1 MGKQFTTSGYSGTP
15 HKYNPRMRAILS
27 AFLLCCMTTLLYASE
42 VDLEKLTKNQD
53 VEGFRVNAIYL
64 NDANKPMGA
73 QFVHRRSGFTLDLL
87 RIESVP
93 QAYTWVNSFPVSTQG
108 EPHTQEHLLLG
119 KGTVGRAYSAALTM
133 SLGEMNAFTQQWRTS
148 YHFSTPAGPDVFFEL
163 YRAQLNAL
171 LHPNYSDEEIR
182 REVRNFGVTEN
193 PDKTLRL
200 EEKGTVYNEMMS
212 SMPQPYFTLF
222 LRLNQILYGP
232 AHPLSFESGGEP
244 SGIRTMKP
252 EDIRRF
258 HDENYYLAN
267 MGSIVAVPDSLP
279 IDEVLRR
286 TAAILRAV
294 EPEASTRKTKT
305 FASLPKAQP
314 APPGKIEI
322 VEYPQKNEQQPSPV
336 ALTWPATRDLPVND
350 VVLLQLFLDNI
361 ASDATS
367 NLYKMFIDSSTR
379 VMDIGARSIFND
391 FEEQPGQ
398 PVTIVFTDVAVSNLT
413 PENLAGI
420 RAKVMAEIDR
430 IASLPDGS
438 HELKQFNDRVES
450 RLVER
455 ERDLAKF
462 VNTPPRFGARN
473 THSSWMDH
481 LFELARA
488 PVFHKSVTMKP
499 ETENARKQ
507 LAASKNVW
515 RELLTR
521 AQLAHVEPYVVAVK
535 PSQALAAREET
546 ERVAR
551 ANAEAARLAKQYG
564 VTDTQEALRRYS
576 KEYDEASNRIDEEAK
591 NVART
596 PFVKSPP
603 MTLDDQL
610 QYSSSTISG
619 VPMVASRFENMTS
632 AQAGLALR
640 ANTVPA
646 DHLRYVSLLP
656 LLLTRVG
663 VIENGKPVSWDEMS
677 ERLRKEILSLDAN
690 WSVNP
695 RTNRVELALRGSGI
709 GEKEVRRAIEWMSLA
724 LNHPDW
730 RPENLPRIRDV
741 VDQELARLRN
751 APLGSEESWV
761 LNPSN
766 AYRMQSSPLYLA
778 ADSIFTREH
787 NALRLKWML
796 KDATPADKEALNAF
810 LANLKV
816 TTRAELE
823 AQLTA
828 KSDAPAIVK
837 EAMKDLD
844 LSLNEIPDATL
855 AGDVAYLASA
865 IRQDLATLPAAA
877 LAALDETRRA
887 ILHRAN
893 ARMWMAGSSTMQKN
907 IAPQI
912 ASLIASLSDT
922 PAETVSY
929 PATRAIDARLAEHDS
944 GAPYYV
950 GLFAPNMKGGVIITS
965 VPLAHYSDFADRQ
978 KQIDFLSSRL
988 YGGGGAHGIFIR
1000 TIGAGLAYSNGIRGS
1015 LSDGRI
1021 GYYAERTPEIPQTL
1035 RFVIDTIKGSPRD
1048 TSLVDYTIA
1057 QAFGEFRSSQTYE
1070 TRAEAMAA
1078 NLADGMPPDEVR
1090 KFRES
1095 ILELRKDPKLGD
1107 LLFDRRDAV
1116 YARAIPEYSTSVHAR
1131 DVANAQYFAIGPDKQ
1146 LDAFDRYIRAAEPD
1160 TRLFRL
1166 YARDFWMP

>member
-1 MGKQFTTSGYSGTP
+1 
-15 HKYNPRMRAILS
+15 
-27 AFLLCCMTTLLYASE
+27 MTTLLYAAE
-42 VDLEKLTKNQD
+42 VDLDKLTKNQE
-53 VEGFRVNAIYL
+53 VEGYRVNAIYL

-73 QFVHRRSGFTLDLL
+73 QFIHRRSGFTLDLL

-93 QAYTWVNSFPVSTQG
+93 QAYTWVNSFPVSPQG

-148 YHFSTPAGPDVFFEL
+148 YHFATPAGPDVFFDL
-163 YRAQLNAL
+163 YRSQLNAL
-171 LHPNYSDEEIR
+171 LHPDYSDEEIR

-212 SMPQPYFTLF
+212 SMPQPFFTLF
-222 LRLNQILYGP
+222 LRLNQTLYGP

-252 EDIRRF
+252 EDIRSF
-258 HDENYYLAN
+258 HRENYYLAN
-267 MGSIVAVPDSLP
+267 MGSIVAVPNSLP
-279 IDEVLRR
+279 LDEVLKR
-286 TAAILRAV
+286 TDAILRAV
-294 EPEASTRKTKT
+294 EPEASSRKAKT
-305 FASLPKAQP
+305 FATLPKAQP
-314 APPGKIEI
+314 APAGNIDI
-322 VEYPQKNEQQPSPV
+322 VDYPQKNEQQPSPI
-336 ALTWPATRDLPVND
+336 ALTWPATRDLSPND
-350 VVLLQLFLDNI
+350 VLLLQLFLDNI

-367 NLYKMFIDSSTR
+367 NLYKMFIDSKTR
-379 VMDIGARSIFND
+379 VMDIGARAVFDD

-398 PVTIVFTDVAVSNLT
+398 PVTIGFTDVAVSNFT
-413 PENLAGI
+413 PEKLAEI
-420 RAKVMAEIDR
+420 RSKVTAEIDR
-430 IASLPDGS
+430 IAAFGDGS
-438 HELKQFNDRVES
+438 DDLKQFNERVLN
-450 RLVER
+450 RLTER

-473 THSSWMDH
+473 TYSSWMDH
-481 LFELARA
+481 LFELGRS
-488 PVFHKSVTMKP
+488 PEFRKSVTMKA

-515 RELLTR
+515 RELLVR
-521 AQLAHVEPYVVAVK
+521 AQLANVNPYVIAVK
-535 PSQALAAREET
+535 PSPAVAAREET

-551 ANAEAARLAKQYG
+551 ANAEAERLAKAYG
-564 VTDTQEALRRYS
+564 VAETQEALRRYS
-576 KEYDEASNRIDEEAK
+576 KEYDAASKRIDEDAK

-603 MTLDDQL
+603 MTMDDQL
-610 QYSSSTISG
+610 QYTTTNVDG
-619 VPMVASRFENMTS
+619 VPMVSSKFENMTS

-646 DHLRYVSLLP
+646 DHVRYLSLLP

-677 ERLRKEILSLDAN
+677 ERLRKEILSLDAS

-695 RTNRVELALRGSGI
+695 RTNRVELVVRGAGI
-709 GEKEVRRAIEWMSLA
+709 GEKETARAIEWMSLT

-741 VDQELARLRN
+741 VEQELARLRN

-761 LNPSN
+761 INPSN
-766 AYRMQSSPLYLA
+766 AYRMQASPLYLA
-778 ADSIFTREH
+778 ADSLFTREH

-796 KDATPADKEALNAF
+796 KDAPATEREALNAF
-810 LANLKV
+810 LSSLKV

-828 KSDAPAIVK
+828 KSEAPALVK
-837 EAMKDLD
+837 DAMKDLN
-844 LSLNEIPDATL
+844 LALIEIPDATL
-855 AGDVAYLASA
+855 TADIAYLASA
-865 IRQDLATLPAAA
+865 MRQDLAMTPAAA

-887 ILHRAN
+887 ILHRDN
-893 ARMWMAGSSTMQKN
+893 ARMWQVGSSAMQKA
-907 IAPQI
+907 IAPRI
-912 ASLIASLSDT
+912 AALAGTLDKTAAT
-922 PAETVSY
+922 PVTY
-929 PATRAIDARLAEHDS
+929 PPVRAIDARLAQHDA
-944 GAPYYV
+944 GTPYYV
-950 GLFAPNMKGGVIITS
+950 GLFAPNMKAGVIITS
-965 VPLAHYSDFADRQ
+965 VPSVQYADFADKQ
-978 KQIDFLSSRL
+978 KQIDYLASRL
-988 YGGGGAHGIFIR
+988 YGGGGAHGVFIN

-1015 LSDGRI
+1015 ISGGRI

-1035 RFVIDTIKGSPRD
+1035 RFVTNLIKSGPRD

-1057 QAFGEFRSSQTYE
+1057 QVFGEFRSSQTYE

-1078 NLADGMPPDEVR
+1078 DLADGQPADEVR

-1095 ILELRKDPKLGD
+1095 ILELRKDPTLGNT
-1107 LLFDRRDAV
+1107 LFDRKDEV
-1116 YARAIPEYSTSVHAR
+1116 YARAIPEYGSVRAR
-1131 DVANAQYFAIGPDKQ
+1131 DIANAQYFAIGPEKQ
-1146 LDAFDRYIRAAEPD
+1146 LDALDQYIKAKEPD
-1160 TRLFRL
+1160 TKVYRL
-1166 YARDFWMP
+1166 YVRDFWMP